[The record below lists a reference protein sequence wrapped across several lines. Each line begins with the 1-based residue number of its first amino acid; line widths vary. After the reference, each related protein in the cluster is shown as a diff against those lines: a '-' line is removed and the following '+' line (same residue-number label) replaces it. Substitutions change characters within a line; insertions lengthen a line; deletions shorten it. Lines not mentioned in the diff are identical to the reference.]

1 MNYGLDP
8 SLLSMNLR
16 KNPRFKAFLLHWPES
31 NDHMSTHMYSA
42 LSPGT
47 RK

>member
-1 MNYGLDP
+1 MNYVLDP
-8 SLLSMNLR
+8 SHLSWNLR
-16 KNPRFKAFLLHWPES
+16 ENPRFNVFLLHWPES
-31 NDHMSTHMYSA
+31 NDHMSAHMYCA